1 MLKSIDL
8 DCQTQMFDAHSLVH
22 TGRDDI
28 EMVTFIEL
36 WIQNCEYNSLK
47 LLMKYTL
54 LHSMSIGTRCPG

>member
-8 DCQTQMFDAHSLVH
+8 DCQTQMFDTHSLVH

-36 WIQNCEYNSLK
+36 WIHNREYNSLK
-47 LLMKYTL
+47 LPMKYTL
-54 LHSMSIGTRCPG
+54 LH